1 MKYRF
6 VFGWFTLIGGV
17 MLIVG
22 FIWLIGNKFLKL
34 PDLMRSVLTICS
46 IVLVIIGGL
55 CMTLVIVPSNDVS
68 FCDSVPIQPVNLN
81 NTTIYYGESF
91 VTRNGDLLNE
101 GDICVI
107 LIDNMAWFARG
118 LPSDDTVVVDT
129 DWLPCVKT
137 YERYWDVSL
146 LGLTPSFKIPRNDCL
161 YELHVPKNSGNEMI
175 PYINDNYRYRDP
187 LSVMPEGSYLV
198 SEFL

>member
-1 MKYRF
+1 
-6 VFGWFTLIGGV
+6 
-17 MLIVG
+17 
-22 FIWLIGNKFLKL
+22 
-34 PDLMRSVLTICS
+34 MRSVLTICS

-146 LGLTPSFKIPRNDCL
+146 LG
-161 YELHVPKNSGNEMI
+161 
-175 PYINDNYRYRDP
+175 
-187 LSVMPEGSYLV
+187 
-198 SEFL
+198 